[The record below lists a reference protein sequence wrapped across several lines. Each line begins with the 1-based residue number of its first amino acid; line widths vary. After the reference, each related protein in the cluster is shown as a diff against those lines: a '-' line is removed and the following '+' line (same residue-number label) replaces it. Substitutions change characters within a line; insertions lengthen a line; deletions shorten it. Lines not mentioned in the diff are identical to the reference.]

1 MGTRLLP
8 ILKRSLPSEINVI
21 ERVPFAPYIG
31 FDVHAPAL
39 TAIGHV
45 RTQIDDFSN
54 GAKSW
59 LIADENKVDILRSLL
74 QEHANNRKIVGLSW
88 HTKKPALW

>member
-1 MGTRLLP
+1 MWAEQGVGDEIMFASCFPDLLERWRSS
-8 ILKRSLPSEINVI
+8 LFRWVRGYCQYSRSLPSEINVI

-54 GAKSW
+54 GAKS
-59 LIADENKVDILRSLL
+59 
-74 QEHANNRKIVGLSW
+74 G
-88 HTKKPALW
+88 